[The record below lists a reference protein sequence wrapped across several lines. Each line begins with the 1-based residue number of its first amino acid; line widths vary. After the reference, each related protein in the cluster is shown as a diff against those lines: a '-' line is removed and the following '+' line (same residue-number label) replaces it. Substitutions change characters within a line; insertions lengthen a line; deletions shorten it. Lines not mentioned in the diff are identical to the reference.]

1 MKFPP
6 QALLVFATLLWGGNF
21 VIGRAVAGD
30 IPPITF
36 AFLRWLVAFIIFLP
50 IAYHRTKKEW
60 PMLKQNFGAVILLAL
75 TGVAAFNT
83 LVYIGLHYTTSI
95 NASLMNST
103 TPIMIYI
110 LSFLLLKE
118 RLTRFQAIGTLVSLT
133 GVLFIISGGS
143 LESLLAF
150 SFNKGDLIV
159 LAAVFCWSVYSLLIK
174 KYAGKLPGYSTFLVT
189 IAIGALMLLPFT
201 AYELLTTPQTIEW
214 SISTI
219 SAILYVGIVAS
230 IVAFL
235 SWNTGVIAL
244 GANKAG
250 IYLNFIPVFATIFA
264 VIFLNEQ
271 LLIAQVV
278 GGIAVIAGVFISTI
292 RKTQFP
298 SNHAN

>member
-1 MKFPP
+1 
-6 QALLVFATLLWGGNF
+6 
-21 VIGRAVAGD
+21 
-30 IPPITF
+30 
-36 AFLRWLVAFIIFLP
+36 
-50 IAYHRTKKEW
+50 
-60 PMLKQNFGAVILLAL
+60 
-75 TGVAAFNT
+75 
-83 LVYIGLHYTTSI
+83 
-95 NASLMNST
+95 
-103 TPIMIYI
+103 
-110 LSFLLLKE
+110 
-118 RLTRFQAIGTLVSLT
+118 
-133 GVLFIISGGS
+133 
-143 LESLLAF
+143 
-150 SFNKGDLIV
+150 
-159 LAAVFCWSVYSLLIK
+159 
-174 KYAGKLPGYSTFLVT
+174 
-189 IAIGALMLLPFT
+189 MLLPFT

>member
-30 IPPITF
+30 IPPITL
-36 AFLRWLVAFIIFLP
+36 AFLRWIVAFIIFFP
-50 IAYHRTKKEW
+50 IAYSRTKKEW
-60 PMLKQNFGAVILLAL
+60 PMLIKHFGAVLILAL
-75 TGVAAFNT
+75 TGVATFNT

-95 NASLMNST
+95 NASLMNSS
-103 TPIMIYI
+103 TPIIIYI
-110 LSFLLLKE
+110 LSFIFLKE
-118 RLTRFQAIGTLVSLT
+118 RLTKFQLFGTLLSLA

-143 LESLLAF
+143 MESLLAF

-159 LAAVFCWSVYSLLIK
+159 LVAVICWSVYSLLIK

-189 IAIGALMLLPFT
+189 IALGALMLLPFT
-201 AYELLTTPQTIEW
+201 GYELLTTSQAITW
-214 SISTI
+214 GASTI
-219 SAILYVGIVAS
+219 GAIFYVGIIAS

-235 SWNTGVIAL
+235 SWNTGVVAL

-264 VIFLNEQ
+264 VLFLDEQ
-271 LLIAQVV
+271 LLMAQII
-278 GGIAVIAGVFISTI
+278 GGIAVIAGVFITTI
-292 RKTQFP
+292 KK
-298 SNHAN
+298 

>member
-6 QALLVFATLLWGGNF
+6 QLLLVLATLLWGGNF
-21 VIGRAVAGD
+21 VIGRAVSGD
-30 IPPITF
+30 IPPITL
-36 AFLRWLVAFIIFLP
+36 AFLRWVVAFIVFFP
-50 IAYHRTKKEW
+50 IVLRRTKKEW
-60 PMLKQNFGAVILLAL
+60 PLLKQHFGTVLILAF

-95 NASLMNST
+95 NASLMNSS
-103 TPIMIYI
+103 TPIIIYI
-110 LSFLLLKE
+110 LSFILLKE
-118 RLTRFQAIGTLVSLT
+118 RLTKFQITGTLLSLA

-159 LAAVFCWSVYSLLIK
+159 LVAVFCWSVYSLLIK

-189 IAIGALMLLPFT
+189 IAIGAIMLIPFT
-201 AYELLTTPQTIEW
+201 AYELLTTTQTIEW
-214 SISTI
+214 GVSTV

-235 SWNTGVIAL
+235 SWNNGVIAL

-264 VIFLNEQ
+264 VLFLDEQ
-271 LLIAQVV
+271 LLVAQVI
-278 GGIAVIAGVFISTI
+278 GGVAVIAGVFISTI
-292 RKTQFP
+292 KK
-298 SNHAN
+298 

>member
-6 QALLVFATLLWGGNF
+6 QILLILATVLWGGNF

-30 IPPITF
+30 IPPVTL
-36 AFLRWLVAFIIFLP
+36 AFLRWIVAFIVFFP
-50 IAYHRTKKEW
+50 IAFSRTKKEW
-60 PMLKQNFGAVILLAL
+60 PLLKKNLGAVLILAL

-118 RLTRFQAIGTLVSLT
+118 RLSKFQIVGTLLSLI

-143 LESLLAF
+143 IESFLNF

-159 LAAVFCWSVYSLLIK
+159 LVAVFCWSIYSLLIK

-189 IAIGALMLLPFT
+189 IAIGAIMLLPFT
-201 AYELLTTPQTIEW
+201 IYENMTSEQAIVW
-214 SISTI
+214 SASTI
-219 SAILYVGIVAS
+219 GAIFYVGIIAS

-235 SWNTGVIAL
+235 SWNSGVVAL
-244 GANKAG
+244 GPNRAG
-250 IYLNFIPVFATIFA
+250 IYLNFIPVFAALFA

-271 LLIAQVV
+271 LLIAQVL
-278 GGIAVIAGVFISTI
+278 GGITVVAGVIISTI
-292 RKTQFP
+292 KK
-298 SNHAN
+298 